1 MEIYSL
7 SFFLLVSVGLI
18 LYYTVFSRCQWI
30 CLLGLSLLF
39 FTASGWK
46 GLVFLLFTALT
57 IWLGGLQLA
66 KLDADSAARRKA
78 PGITKDE
85 KKAIKAQAVRCKK
98 CLVAAVLT
106 ANFLV
111 LGYFKY
117 WSYFAELL
125 SGAFSATAPSS
136 LGLVMPLGISFYT
149 FSAGG
154 YLIDVYRGT
163 VAPERS
169 LLTFGTYLT
178 MFPKLVSGPIASY
191 AQLQPE
197 FGARDVSLRQA
208 VDGLKLFVFGMAL
221 KILLANQ
228 LGGLWSDV
236 TTIGFESLS
245 TPLAWMAAFAYSFQL
260 YFDFWGY
267 SLMAIGIGR
276 GEYFLSSD
284 AASIIEYTQDFVY
297 VNDGEI
303 AVINRNKPLKIVT
316 LDNHEGKID
325 IKKLQMSISQL
336 EKGGYPH
343 FMLKEIYEQPKTIVD
358 CIRGRIN
365 PETGE
370 VKLSGVIDNR
380 RKFLQARRII
390 FVACGTSWHA
400 ALIGEHLIENICRIP
415 VEVEYASEFRYRNP
429 VIYEDDIVIAVSQ
442 SGDTLAAVE
451 LARKAGAFVFGICNV
466 VGSSIARATH
476 SGAYI
481 HVGPEIGVA
490 STKAFTGQVT
500 VMAMLAL
507 AVGREK
513 GAVTEEYYR
522 EVAKG
527 LLELPAVLEEV
538 LKLGPR
544 IEDLSKIFTYAHNF
558 IYLGRGYNYPTAMEG
573 ALKLKE
579 ISYIHAEGYPA
590 AEMKHGAIALIDNEM
605 PTVAIATPD
614 NTYEK
619 TASNIEE
626 IRARGGKIIAVIAR
640 DDTHVRRSA
649 DYTIEVPV
657 ITDCLMPVVVSVP
670 LQLLAYY
677 IAVNKGRNVDQ
688 PRNLAKSVTVE

>member
-78 PGITKDE
+78 PGISKDE
-85 KKAIKAQAVRCKK
+85 KKAIKAQAVRRKK

-197 FGARDVSLRQA
+197 FGTRDVSLRQA
-208 VDGLKLFVFGMAL
+208 VDGLKLFVFGMAF

-276 GEYFLSSD
+276 MLGFHLPENFRQPFFSASVKELWARWHISLSQWFRD
-284 AASIIEYTQDFVY
+284 YVY
-297 VNDGEI
+297 IPLGG
-303 AVINRNKPLKIVT
+303 NR
-316 LDNHEGKID
+316 
-325 IKKLQMSISQL
+325 
-336 EKGGYPH
+336 KG
-343 FMLKEIYEQPKTIVD
+343 I
-358 CIRGRIN
+358 
-365 PETGE
+365 
-370 VKLSGVIDNR
+370 
-380 RKFLQARRII
+380 ARRDANLLLTFLVSGLWHGANWTFLVWGGLHGLCQVAEDHMPAPLRKRKSLPLRIVGVPLTFAI
-390 FVACGTSWHA
+390 FVTTFTIFRASSLGNAAAYFAGILHNPGHEVFAQYWLLGLTS
-400 ALIGEHLIENICRIP
+400 
-415 VEVEYASEFRYRNP
+415 
-429 VIYEDDIVIAVSQ
+429 
-442 SGDTLAAVE
+442 
-451 LARKAGAFVFGICNV
+451 K
-466 VGSSIARATH
+466 
-476 SGAYI
+476 
-481 HVGPEIGVA
+481 
-490 STKAFTGQVT
+490 
-500 VMAMLAL
+500 
-507 AVGREK
+507 
-513 GAVTEEYYR
+513 
-522 EVAKG
+522 
-527 LLELPAVLEEV
+527 LELL
-538 LKLGPR
+538 LLLLG
-544 IEDLSKIFTYAHNF
+544 
-558 IYLGRGYNYPTAMEG
+558 
-573 ALKLKE
+573 
-579 ISYIHAEGYPA
+579 
-590 AEMKHGAIALIDNEM
+590 IALLVLVDVLHECGLHLRAWVNAAPRPVRWAVYEF
-605 PTVAIATPD
+605 AIFAFLLMASFYS
-614 NTYEK
+614 NTGFLY
-619 TASNIEE
+619 
-626 IRARGGKIIAVIAR
+626 ARF
-640 DDTHVRRSA
+640 
-649 DYTIEVPV
+649 
-657 ITDCLMPVVVSVP
+657 
-670 LQLLAYY
+670 
-677 IAVNKGRNVDQ
+677 
-688 PRNLAKSVTVE
+688 